1 MFAPLTIFLDL
12 ETTGLS
18 PRDDGITEI
27 GAVIL
32 EEGKPT
38 REWSTLVRPK
48 KPIPPEI
55 ARMTG
60 ISNEMV
66 RDAPA
71 FSEVAPQLS
80 ALLEGALLVAHN
92 ARFDYGFLKQA
103 FAREGMAFLAQT
115 LCTARLARE
124 LEPDLESAGLDA
136 LSARYELGD
145 TDRHRALGD
154 ARLAHALARHLAQSF
169 DADAMAAAVKR
180 VLRRPSL
187 PKHLPVDTLA
197 RIPESPGVYLFYG
210 LNEHP
215 LYIGKAKSLRE
226 RVGGHFSGDWG
237 SDRGVRLSEELRRI
251 EWIETAG
258 ELSALLLEARLIC
271 ERLPAHNIKL
281 RRRSEAVALRLD
293 DATRKLEFPVIA
305 GLAADAR
312 QDLYGPFG
320 SRASAR
326 ATLAMIA
333 HENHLCMKTLG
344 LERRRR
350 GEPAETPC
358 FAFQVRRCLGAC
370 CGEESPTA
378 HWARLV
384 EALAPLRLPA
394 WPYEGAVELVETHP
408 ASGRCAVFTVRD
420 WCLVEPD
427 GTTTRF
433 EPEVLR
439 ILRPYIEGRKRTPQ
453 VTIRAQGD
461 AEATIGRS
469 APSSAR
475 PQACDTQPPMR
486 HVR

>member
-1 MFAPLTIFLDL
+1 MFAPLTVFLDL

-32 EEGKPT
+32 EEGKPA
-38 REWSTLVRPK
+38 REWSTLVRPE

-60 ISNEMV
+60 ICNEMV
-66 RDAPA
+66 RDAPT
-71 FSEVAPQLS
+71 FGEVAPQLA

-103 FAREGMAFLAQT
+103 FARQEIAFFVPT
-115 LCTARLARE
+115 LCTARLARA
-124 LEPDLESAGLDA
+124 LEPDIESAGLDA
-136 LSARYELGD
+136 LSVRYGLAGS
-145 TDRHRALGD
+145 DRHRALGD
-154 ARLAHALARHLAQSF
+154 ARLALEVARHLARSF
-169 DADAMAAAVKR
+169 DADTMTAAVKR

-187 PKHLPVDTLA
+187 PKHLPVDALT
-197 RIPESPGVYLFYG
+197 RIPDSPGVYLFYG

-226 RVGGHFSGDWG
+226 RVGGHFSGDWS

-251 EWIETAG
+251 EYIETAG
-258 ELSALLLEARLIC
+258 ELSALLLEARLIR

-281 RRRSEAVALRLD
+281 RRRTEAVALRLD

-305 GLAADAR
+305 GLAANALH
-312 QDLYGPFG
+312 DLYGSFG

-333 HENHLCMKTLG
+333 AKNQLCMKTLG

-370 CGEESPTA
+370 CGEESPAA

-427 GTTTRF
+427 GTTNRF

-439 ILRPYIEGRKRTPQ
+439 ILRPYVEGRKRTPG
-453 VTIRAQGD
+453 VMIRAQGD
-461 AEATIGRS
+461 AETIIGRS
-469 APSSAR
+469 APSSTR
-475 PQACDTQPPMR
+475 PQACDNR

>member
-1 MFAPLTIFLDL
+1 MFAPLTVFLDL

-32 EEGKPT
+32 EEGKPL
-38 REWSTLVRPK
+38 REWSTLVRPS

-60 ISNEMV
+60 ITNEMV
-66 RDAPA
+66 RDAPR
-71 FSEVAPQLS
+71 FGDVAPQLS
-80 ALLEGALLVAHN
+80 ALLEGALMVAHN

-103 FAREGMAFLAQT
+103 FAREDRSFFVPT

-136 LSARYELGD
+136 LSARYGLNGG
-145 TDRHRALGD
+145 DRHRALGD
-154 ARLAHALARHLAQSF
+154 ARLAHAVARHLATHF
-169 DADAMAAAVKR
+169 DADIMAAALKR

-187 PKHLPVDTLA
+187 PKHLPVDTLT

-258 ELSALLLEARLIC
+258 ELSALLLEARLVR

-281 RRRSEAVALRLD
+281 RKRTEAVALRLD
-293 DATRKLEFPVIA
+293 DATRKLEFPLLA
-305 GLAADAR
+305 GIDQDA
-312 QDLYGPFG
+312 QHDLSGPYG
-320 SRASAR
+320 SRVSAR
-326 ATLAMIA
+326 ATLAMLA
-333 HENHLCMKTLG
+333 AENHLCMKALG
-344 LERRRR
+344 LERQRRT
-350 GEPAETPC
+350 EPPEAPC

-370 CGEESPTA
+370 CGQEDAAA
-378 HWARLV
+378 HWQRVRTAIGP
-384 EALAPLRLPA
+384 LALPA
-394 WPYEGAVELVETHP
+394 WPYDGPVDLVERDP
-408 ASGRCAVFTVRD
+408 ATGREAMFTVVEWR
-420 WCLVEPD
+420 LVGTD
-427 GTTTRF
+427 GKPSAF
-433 EPEVLR
+433 DHEVFR
-439 ILRPYIEGRKRTPQ
+439 ILRPYVEGRKRKSN
-453 VTIRAQGD
+453 VSLVRNVH
-461 AEATIGRS
+461 
-469 APSSAR
+469 PSFPEGMTSGT
-475 PQACDTQPPMR
+475 D
-486 HVR
+486 

>member
-1 MFAPLTIFLDL
+1 MFAPLTVFLDL

-27 GAVIL
+27 GVVIL
-32 EEGKPT
+32 EEGMPT
-38 REWSTLVRPK
+38 REWSTLVRPE

-60 ISNEMV
+60 ITNQMV

-71 FSEVAPQLS
+71 FSEVAPQLA

-103 FAREGMAFLAQT
+103 FAREGLAFFAPT

-136 LSARYELGD
+136 LSARYSLAGS
-145 TDRHRALGD
+145 DRHRALGD
-154 ARLAHALARHLAQSF
+154 ARLALEVARHLAMAF
-169 DADAMAAAVKR
+169 DADTLGAAVKR

-197 RIPESPGVYLFYG
+197 RIPETPGVYLFYG

-258 ELSALLLEARLIC
+258 ELSALLLEARLVR

-281 RRRSEAVALRLD
+281 RRRSAAVALRLD
-293 DATRKLEFPVIA
+293 DTARKLEFPVVA
-305 GLAADAR
+305 GLVVGEQR
-312 QDLYGPFG
+312 DLFGPFA
-320 SRASAR
+320 SRAGAR
-326 ATLAMIA
+326 ATLAMLA
-333 HENHLCMKTLG
+333 GEHHLCMKVLG

-350 GEPAETPC
+350 DEPAGTPC

-370 CGEESPTA
+370 CAKEDTVS
-378 HWARLV
+378 HWQRLR
-384 EALAPLRLPA
+384 AAITPLALPA
-394 WPYEGAVELVETHP
+394 WPYDGPIDLVERDP
-408 ASGRCAVFTVRD
+408 ATGREAVFTVDQWR
-420 WCLVEPD
+420 LVGAD
-427 GTTTRF
+427 GTVGDF
-433 EPEVLR
+433 DHEVLR
-439 ILRPYIEGRKRTPQ
+439 ILRPYVEGRKRTRN
-453 VTIRAQGD
+453 VTLVRNILHTQSEMAH
-461 AEATIGRS
+461 
-469 APSSAR
+469 P
-475 PQACDTQPPMR
+475 DTE
-486 HVR
+486 

>member
-1 MFAPLTIFLDL
+1 MFAPITVFLDL

-48 KPIPPEI
+48 KAIPPEI

-66 RDAPA
+66 RDAPT
-71 FSEVAPQLS
+71 FGELAPQLA

-103 FAREGMAFLAQT
+103 FAREGRSFFAPT

-136 LSARYELGD
+136 LSARYGLNGG
-145 TDRHRALGD
+145 DRHRALGD
-154 ARLAHALARHLAQSF
+154 ARLAQALARHLVTSF
-169 DADAMAAAVKR
+169 DADTITAAVKR
-180 VLRRPSL
+180 LLRRPSL

-237 SDRGVRLSEELRRI
+237 SGRGVRLSEELRRI
-251 EWIETAG
+251 EWVETAG
-258 ELSALLLEARLIC
+258 ELSALLLEARLIR

-281 RRRSEAVALRLD
+281 RRRTEAVALRLD
-293 DATRKLEFPVIA
+293 DGARKLEFPMIA
-305 GLAADAR
+305 GLAANA
-312 QDLYGPFG
+312 QHDLYGPFG

-333 HENHLCMKTLG
+333 AENHLCMKALG

-350 GEPAETPC
+350 TEPAAAPC

-370 CGEESPTA
+370 CGEENPAA

-427 GTTTRF
+427 GTTARF

-439 ILRPYIEGRKRTPQ
+439 ILRPYVEGRKRTPR

-461 AEATIGRS
+461 SEATTG
-469 APSSAR
+469 
-475 PQACDTQPPMR
+475 
-486 HVR
+486 

>member
-1 MFAPLTIFLDL
+1 MFAPLTVFLDL

-32 EEGKPT
+32 EEGKPA
-38 REWSTLVRPK
+38 REWTTLVRPPR
-48 KPIPPEI
+48 PIPPEI

-60 ISNEMV
+60 ITNEMV
-66 RDAPA
+66 RDAPS
-71 FSEVAPQLS
+71 FTEVAPQLA

-103 FAREGMAFLAQT
+103 FAREGVSFFAPT

-136 LSARYELGD
+136 LSARYGLSGS
-145 TDRHRALGD
+145 DRHRALGD
-154 ARLAHALARHLAQSF
+154 ARLAHDLARHLANTF
-169 DADAMAAAVKR
+169 DADTMAAAVKR
-180 VLRRPSL
+180 MLRRPSL

-258 ELSALLLEARLIC
+258 ELSALLLEARLVQ

-281 RRRSEAVALRLD
+281 RRRTAAVALRLD
-293 DATRKLEFPVIA
+293 DTARKLEFPLLA
-305 GLAADAR
+305 GITTDAQ
-312 QDLYGPFG
+312 QDLHGPFA

-326 ATLAMIA
+326 ATLALIA
-333 HENHLCMKTLG
+333 GENHLCMKVLG

-350 GEPAETPC
+350 AEPADTRC

-370 CGEESPTA
+370 CGKEDASA
-378 HWARLV
+378 HWHRLR
-384 EALAPLRLPA
+384 EALAPLVLPT
-394 WPYEGAVELVETHP
+394 WPYDGPVDLVERDP
-408 ASGRCAVFTVRD
+408 ASGREAVFTVDEWR
-420 WCLVEPD
+420 LTGAD
-427 GTTTRF
+427 GNPGAF
-433 EPEVLR
+433 DHEVFR
-439 ILRPYIEGRKRTPQ
+439 ILRPYVEGRKRKGN
-453 VTIRAQGD
+453 VTLVRDIRTSVGGL
-461 AEATIGRS
+461 ATSG
-469 APSSAR
+469 
-475 PQACDTQPPMR
+475 TE
-486 HVR
+486 

>member
-1 MFAPLTIFLDL
+1 MFAPLTVFLDL

-27 GAVIL
+27 GAVVL
-32 EEGKPT
+32 EEGQPA
-38 REWSTLVRPK
+38 REWSTLVRPA

-60 ISNEMV
+60 ITNEMV
-66 RDAPA
+66 RDAPTFA
-71 FSEVAPQLS
+71 EVAPQLA
-80 ALLEGALLVAHN
+80 ALLDGALMVAHN

-103 FAREGMAFLAQT
+103 FARLDMAFFAPT

-136 LSARYELGD
+136 LSARYRLPG

-154 ARLAHALARHLAQSF
+154 ARLAHALARHLADSV
-169 DADAMAAAVKR
+169 DADVMASAVKR

-258 ELSALLLEARLIC
+258 ELSALLLEARLVR

-281 RRRSEAVALRLD
+281 RRRSEAVAVRLD
-293 DATRKLEFPVIA
+293 DQACKLEFPVVSGITT
-305 GLAADAR
+305 DA
-312 QDLYGPFG
+312 QHDLYGPFG

-326 ATLAMIA
+326 ATLAMLA
-333 HENHLCMKTLG
+333 DEYHLCMKALG

-350 GEPAETPC
+350 GEPADTPC

-370 CGEESPTA
+370 CGKEDASA
-378 HWARLV
+378 HWQRLR
-384 EALAPLRLPA
+384 AAIAPLALPA
-394 WPYEGAVELVETHP
+394 WPHDGPVDLLERDPSTGREATFTVDHWRLVEIDGAPGAFDHE
-408 ASGRCAVFTVRD
+408 VF
-420 WCLVEPD
+420 
-427 GTTTRF
+427 
-433 EPEVLR
+433 R
-439 ILRPYIEGRKRTPQ
+439 ILRPYVEGRKRKGH
-453 VTIRAQGD
+453 VTLLRNIPGNARVL
-461 AEATIGRS
+461 ATSG
-469 APSSAR
+469 
-475 PQACDTQPPMR
+475 TE
-486 HVR
+486 